1 MLDAYLSSAV
11 AVFIFMTAFYIL
23 AQMLKNNGIVDI
35 AWGLGFIV
43 VSAVLFIRNPPAGQ
57 AKILFLALVSAWGI
71 RLAGHIARRNI
82 GKPEDFRYANM
93 RKKWGAAA
101 PFKAF
106 FFVFMLQGILMLI
119 VASPAIVVL
128 GSPTRPLTILD
139 AFGALVFL
147 GGLSFEAVAD
157 RQLAAHIRNPQN
169 KGKLMIRG
177 LWSRTRHPNY
187 FGEAVLWWGLG
198 LFAVS
203 SKHGWVGLIGPLAI
217 SLLLRFVSGVPLLE
231 KKYAGRPDWEAYKK
245 MTPIFFPR
253 F

>member
-1 MLDAYLSSAV
+1 MLDAYLCSAV
-11 AVFIFMTAFYIL
+11 VVFIFMAVFYAL
-23 AQMLKNNGIVDI
+23 AQILKNNGIVDI
-35 AWGLGFIV
+35 AWGLGFI
-43 VSAVLFIRNPPAGQ
+43 
-57 AKILFLALVSAWGI
+57 LVSAALVLRYPPADAVKMLFLSLITIWGL

-93 RKKWGAAA
+93 RKRWGAAA
-101 PFKAF
+101 PAKAF

-128 GSPTRPLTILD
+128 SSPDRPLAVLD
-139 AFGALVFL
+139 VLGVLVFL

-157 RQLAAHIRNPQN
+157 RQLAAHIRNPRN
-169 KGKLMIRG
+169 KGKLMTRG

-198 LFAVS
+198 MMALS
-203 SKHGWVGLIGPLAI
+203 SKNGWIGLIGPLAI
-217 SLLLRFVSGVPLLE
+217 TLLLRFVSGVPLLE

-245 MTPIFFPR
+245 TTPIFFPR